1 MSTNENQNQN
11 TEANKDAPAVKDEK
25 KVLTPQQLQKRKKMV
40 IFPLLFLLFVGSMW
54 LIFAP
59 SGDKKNE
66 PVDGFNTELPDPN
79 GGGIISDKREAYLQE
94 AMQSKQQAK
103 MQSLQDFAFQL
114 GEESEEER
122 IAREERQLRMAP
134 KPVEYYENPEMFERN
149 YSSSRSVGAIQ
160 SSATAYQDLN
170 RQLGSF
176 YEEPATE
183 ADEQAELELQWRVQ
197 ELERQLAEEQAR
209 KSSED
214 EQLRLIE
221 KSYEIAAR
229 YMNVGQQ
236 SDGNEVQ
243 QATQTA
249 NAMPGGKVAVQ
260 PVTQVRRNVVSLLSA
275 PMSDEEFMEEFVKP
289 RNWGFNTA
297 AGGEDV
303 QDKNSISASIYKTV
317 TITDGQEVELRLL
330 EPMRAGN
337 VYIPENTVI
346 TGSARITGERMTI
359 SISAV
364 QYAGNV
370 IPVELQA
377 YDLDGGQG
385 VYVPGSEEIN
395 AAKEIAANMGS
406 SMGSSIT
413 ITDDAGSQLLAD
425 LGRSAIQGTSQ
436 FISKKMRT
444 VKVTLKAGYKV
455 LLLPPMK

>member
-1 MSTNENQNQN
+1 
-11 TEANKDAPAVKDEK
+11 
-25 KVLTPQQLQKRKKMV
+25 
-40 IFPLLFLLFVGSMW
+40 
-54 LIFAP
+54 
-59 SGDKKNE
+59 
-66 PVDGFNTELPDPN
+66 
-79 GGGIISDKREAYLQE
+79 
-94 AMQSKQQAK
+94 
-103 MQSLQDFAFQL
+103 
-114 GEESEEER
+114 
-122 IAREERQLRMAP
+122 
-134 KPVEYYENPEMFERN
+134 
-149 YSSSRSVGAIQ
+149 
-160 SSATAYQDLN
+160 
-170 RQLGSF
+170 
-176 YEEPATE
+176 
-183 ADEQAELELQWRVQ
+183 
-197 ELERQLAEEQAR
+197 
-209 KSSED
+209 
-214 EQLRLIE
+214 
-221 KSYEIAAR
+221 
-229 YMNVGQQ
+229 
-236 SDGNEVQ
+236 
-243 QATQTA
+243 
-249 NAMPGGKVAVQ
+249 
-260 PVTQVRRNVVSLLSA
+260 
-275 PMSDEEFMEEFVKP
+275 MSDEEFMEEFVKP

>member
-1 MSTNENQNQN
+1 MSTTENQNQQ
-11 TEANKDAPAVKDEK
+11 TSKEVPAVKAEK

-40 IFPLLFLLFVGSMW
+40 IFPLLFLLFAGSMW

-59 SGDKKNE
+59 SGDKDAE
-66 PVDGFNTELPDPN
+66 QVDGFNTELPDPN
-79 GGGIISDKREAYLQE
+79 KNGIISDKREAYLQE
-94 AMQSKQQAK
+94 ALQSKQQAK

-134 KPVEYYENPEMFERN
+134 KPIEYYENPQMFESN
-149 YSSSRSVGAIQ
+149 YPASRSAGAIQ
-160 SSATAYQDLN
+160 SSANAYQDIN

-176 YEEPATE
+176 YEEPAVNE
-183 ADEQAELELQWRVQ
+183 ADEQAQRRIE

-209 KSSED
+209 KSSEE

-229 YMNVGQQ
+229 YMNTGQP
-236 SDGNEVQ
+236 DAAGEAPVV
-243 QATQTA
+243 QTA
-249 NAMPGGKVAVQ
+249 AASGGKAAVQ
-260 PVTQVRRNVVSLLSA
+260 PVAQVRRNVVSLLSG
-275 PMSDEEFMEEFVKP
+275 PISDEEFMEEFVKP

-297 AGGEDV
+297 AGGEDA

-346 TGSARITGERMTI
+346 TGLARITGERMTI
-359 SISAV
+359 SISAI
-364 QYAGNV
+364 QHGGNV
-370 IPVELQA
+370 IPVELA
-377 YDLDGGQG
+377 VYDLDGGLG

-406 SMGSSIT
+406 GMGSSIT

>member
-1 MSTNENQNQN
+1 MSTNENQNK
-11 TEANKDAPAVKDEK
+11 EAPAVKEEK
-25 KVLTPQQLQKRKKMV
+25 KALTPQQLQKRKKMI
-40 IFPLLFLLFVGSMW
+40 IFPLLFLLFAGSMW

-59 SGDKKNE
+59 SGDKKDE
-66 PVDGFNTELPDPN
+66 HSDGFNTELPTPN
-79 GGGIISDKREAYLQE
+79 ENGIISDKREAYMQE

-149 YSSSRSVGAIQ
+149 YPSSRSGNAIQ
-160 SSATAYQDLN
+160 SSANAYQDLN

-183 ADEQAELELQWRVQ
+183 VDDQAELELQWRVQ

-209 KSSED
+209 KTSED

-229 YMNVGQQ
+229 YMNTGGQ
-236 SDGNEVQ
+236 NEREQV
-243 QATQTA
+243 QTA
-249 NAMPGGKVAVQ
+249 QPVAAMPGGKVAVQ
-260 PVTQVRRNVVSLLSA
+260 PVSQVRHNVVSLLSA
-275 PMSDEEFMEEFVKP
+275 PMSDEEFKEEFVKP
-289 RNWGFNTA
+289 RNWGFNTV
-297 AGGEDV
+297 AGNEDV
-303 QDKNSISASIYKTV
+303 RDKNSIGASIYKTV
-317 TITDGQEVELRLL
+317 TITDGQEVELRLS

-337 VYIPENTVI
+337 VYIPQNTVI
-346 TGSARITGERMTI
+346 TGSARLGGERMTI
-359 SISAV
+359 SVNAV

-370 IPVELQA
+370 IPVELHV
-377 YDLDGGQG
+377 YDLDGGLG

-395 AAKEIAANMGS
+395 AVKEIAANMGS
-406 SMGSSIT
+406 GLGSSIT

-444 VKVTLKAGYKV
+444 VKVTLKAGYQV
-455 LLLPPMK
+455 LLLPPMQ